1 MNALEFNQS
10 IVNYANRDWQS
21 VAAAVALA
29 HRTETTD
36 ARISASA
43 AIAAST
49 RAVGALMRAM
59 NLVIASAAKQS
70 SFERRD
76 CFTAFAMTIRFS
88 ARFMESEVK
97 QSSF

>member
-1 MNALEFNQS
+1 MNVLEFNQS
-10 IVNYANRDWQS
+10 IVKYANRDWQS

-49 RAVGALMRAM
+49 RAFGRFDTPHELEDLAALERT
-59 NLVIASAAKQS
+59 LAAFKRVNS
-70 SFERRD
+70 L
-76 CFTAFAMTIRFS
+76 A
-88 ARFMESEVK
+88 
-97 QSSF
+97 

>member
-21 VAAAVALA
+21 VATAVALA

-49 RAVGALMRAM
+49 RAIGRFDALHESDDLAA
-59 NLVIASAAKQS
+59 LVRMLAAFQRVNANAAIKTDVMS
-70 SFERRD
+70 IHAGCDSN
-76 CFTAFAMTIRFS
+76 
-88 ARFMESEVK
+88 
-97 QSSF
+97 